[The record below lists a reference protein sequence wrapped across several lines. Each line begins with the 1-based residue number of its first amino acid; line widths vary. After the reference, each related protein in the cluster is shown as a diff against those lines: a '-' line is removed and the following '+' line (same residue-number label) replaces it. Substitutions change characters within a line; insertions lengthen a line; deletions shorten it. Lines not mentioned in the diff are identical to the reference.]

1 MISKE
6 LVQSLKNG
14 AVLVIGDVMI
24 DRYIE
29 GDITR
34 ISPEASTE
42 ITDMLEKIEVN
53 SNLVQ
58 RKIRLKQLIIKQPFI
73 TILTTFI

>member
-14 AVLVIGDVMI
+14 AVLVISDVMI

-29 GDITR
+29 DDVVTVELVER
-34 ISPEASTE
+34 LST
-42 ITDMLEKIEVN
+42 T
-53 SNLVQ
+53 
-58 RKIRLKQLIIKQPFI
+58 LIIKNI
-73 TILTTFI
+73 KK